1 MTTPA
6 PFGPST
12 SSLPL
17 DHRRERI
24 VASIKNNLSL
34 LFGTVAI
41 AWALEILDFFLA
53 GNLDRFG
60 IVPRNLSGLFGV
72 PVSPFLHL
80 GFGHLLSN
88 TLPFLILGGIVLMGG
103 RKIFLTSTLF
113 ILGVGGGALWTIG
126 PGATNHIGASLLV
139 FGYLGFLLARGI
151 VERSSFWIIVSLV
164 VLVFYGGMIG
174 GLLPGK
180 EGVSWQG
187 HLFGFISGILAARV
201 MFTKGVDRSSS
212 N

>member
-151 VERSSFWIIVSLV
+151 VERSSFWIIVSVV

-187 HLFGFISGILAARV
+187 HLFGFIAGILAARV

>member
-6 PFGPST
+6 PFGPSS

-24 VASIKNNLSL
+24 VASIKNNLFL

-41 AWALEILDFFLA
+41 AWALEILDFFLV
-53 GNLDRFG
+53 GTLDRFG

-80 GFGHLLSN
+80 GFGHLISN
-88 TLPFLILGGIVLMGG
+88 TLPFLVLGGIVLMGG

-201 MFTKGVDRSSS
+201 MFTRGVDRSSL

>member
-151 VERSSFWIIVSLV
+151 VERSSFWIIVSVV

-180 EGVSWQG
+180 AGVSWQG
-187 HLFGFISGILAARV
+187 HLFGFIAGILAARV

>member
-151 VERSSFWIIVSLV
+151 VERSSFWIIVSVV

-201 MFTKGVDRSSS
+201 MFTKGVDRSSL

>member
-151 VERSSFWIIVSLV
+151 VESSSFWIIVSVV

-174 GLLPGK
+174 VLLPGK
-180 EGVSWQG
+180 AGVSWQG
-187 HLFGFISGILAARV
+187 HLFGFIAGILAARV

>member
-6 PFGPST
+6 PFGPSS

-24 VASIKNNLSL
+24 VASIKNNLFL

-41 AWALEILDFFLA
+41 AWALEILDFFLV
-53 GNLDRFG
+53 GTLDRFG

-80 GFGHLLSN
+80 GFGHLISN
-88 TLPFLILGGIVLMGG
+88 TLPFLVLGGIVLMGG

-187 HLFGFISGILAARV
+187 HLFGFISGIFAARV
-201 MFTKGVDRSSS
+201 MFTKGVDRSSL

>member
-24 VASIKNNLSL
+24 VASIKDNLSL

-53 GNLDRFG
+53 GTLDRFG

-151 VERSSFWIIVSLV
+151 VERSSFWIIVSVV

-180 EGVSWQG
+180 AGVSWQG
-187 HLFGFISGILAARV
+187 HLFGFIAGILAARV